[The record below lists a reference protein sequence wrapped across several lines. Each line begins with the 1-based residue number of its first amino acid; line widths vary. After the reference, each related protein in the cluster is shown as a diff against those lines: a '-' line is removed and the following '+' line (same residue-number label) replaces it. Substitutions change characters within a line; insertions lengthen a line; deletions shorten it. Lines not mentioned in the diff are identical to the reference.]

1 MGKLAL
7 LKPRL
12 GKFWDLPGDCPDCQL
27 FSFPYTNE
35 VVLWSLVFEFT
46 EDLHKTPSRVCPGSR
61 NLQLHILKG
70 SPPTQNKGSFH
81 PLRTYCSGPFHLI
94 PLPPRVNPYLTS
106 ISTDRSPPSSPP
118 LGWRGSDSS
127 NIILEAGTED
137 VTSQAVRPQPHT
149 EQSRGATTFT
159 SDTLLMLT
167 GSNANIWNDNQS
179 ITNRNE
185 VPPAYQVYTGHQ
197 NAS

>member
-12 GKFWDLPGDCPDCQL
+12 GKFWDLPGDCPDCRL
-27 FSFPYTNE
+27 FSLPYTNE
-35 VVLWSLVFEFT
+35 VVLLCLVFEFM
-46 EDLHKTPSRVCPGSR
+46 EDLHKTHHPEFVRGQGICSYIYQRGHHPHKI
-61 NLQLHILKG
+61 Q
-70 SPPTQNKGSFH
+70 GSFH
-81 PLRTYCSGPFHLI
+81 PLRTHCSGPFHLI

-106 ISTDRSPPSSPP
+106 VGTAPSSPP

-127 NIILEAGTED
+127 NLILEAGTED
-137 VTSQAVRPQPHT
+137 VTSQVVRPQPHT
-149 EQSRGATTFT
+149 EQGRGATTFT

-167 GSNANIWNDNQS
+167 GSNASIWNDNQS

-185 VPPAYQVYTGHQ
+185 VPPAYQVYTGPR